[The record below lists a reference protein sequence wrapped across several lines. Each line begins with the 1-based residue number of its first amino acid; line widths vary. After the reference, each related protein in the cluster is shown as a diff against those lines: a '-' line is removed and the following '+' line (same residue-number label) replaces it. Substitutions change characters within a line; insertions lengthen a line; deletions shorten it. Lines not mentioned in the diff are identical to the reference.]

1 MNLKKKQTHIGYVY
15 ATTEGLHPSAIY
27 KGELPRPV
35 MRVCNIYKPK
45 ANWRIYE
52 LVKVESKTK
61 TGYKIL
67 NQTQAF
73 SIALIQRI
81 FAAHHDRYTE
91 SIKLEMRGN
100 IK

>member
-1 MNLKKKQTHIGYVY
+1 MNFKKKETHLGYVY
-15 ATTEGLHPSAIY
+15 ATNDGMHPSAIY

-52 LVKVESKTK
+52 LVRIETKTK
-61 TGYKIL
+61 TAYKVL

-81 FAAHHDRYTE
+81 FASHHDKYTDA
-91 SIKLEMRGN
+91 IKLEMKGN
-100 IK
+100 MA